1 MAFSK
6 EKRAGTLS
14 GIFFVALVAAAATY
28 VAELGPVAALG
39 ISPLV
44 VGIVIGIFYANT
56 LHNHFPPSWESGI
69 VFSGKKILRF
79 AIVFYGFRIT
89 FQQIAEVGMQG
100 FMVSLLVLSS
110 TMLVGIW
117 LGTKVFKMDR
127 DTSILTASGASV
139 CGAAAVLATEPVLKA
154 EEHKT
159 AIAVSMVVL
168 FGTISM
174 FMYPVL
180 YSTIIEPATG
190 FLHMDPKTFGIYV
203 GGTIHEVAQVVAVP
217 ASIPM
222 TDTVAQEAMANTAVI
237 VKMTRVIMIAPML
250 IVLGLVLSY
259 MAKKEGG
266 ASSKLKLV
274 IPWFAVYFVGMAGIN
289 SLIHTYVGSEYGV
302 NLGPVMHQV
311 FADFDAF
318 KAFVSTGAATLD
330 VSALHTA
337 YFISETIKDLNI
349 IDTFLLTMAM
359 TALGMGTRFAKFKGL
374 GLAPIYTAGGMFL
387 WLVIGGF
394 VITQMVVATF

>member
-1 MAFSK
+1 VAFSK
-6 EKRAGTLS
+6 EKRAGTIN
-14 GIFFVALVAAAATY
+14 GIVFVALVAAAATY
-28 VAELGPVAALG
+28 IAELAPIAKLG

-56 LHNHFPPSWESGI
+56 LHNHFPASWETGI

-110 TMLVGIW
+110 TMIIGIW
-117 LGTKVFKMDR
+117 LGTKVFKMDK
-127 DTSILTASGASV
+127 DTSILTAAGASV

-159 AIAVSMVVL
+159 AVAVSMVVL

-174 FMYPVL
+174 FLYPVL

-217 ASIPM
+217 ASVPGAPI
-222 TDTVAQEAMANTAVI
+222 DMANTAVI

-250 IVLGLVLSY
+250 IVLGLILSY
-259 MAKKEGG
+259 MAKKSGG
-266 ASSKLKLV
+266 ESSKLKLV

-289 SLIHTYVGSEYGV
+289 SLIHNYTLSAPAETADMIKYIIGNV
-302 NLGPVMHQV
+302 NM
-311 FADFDAF
+311 
-318 KAFVSTGAATLD
+318 
-330 VSALHTA
+330 
-337 YFISETIKDLNI
+337 

-374 GLAPIYTAGGMFL
+374 GLAPIYTAGGMFV